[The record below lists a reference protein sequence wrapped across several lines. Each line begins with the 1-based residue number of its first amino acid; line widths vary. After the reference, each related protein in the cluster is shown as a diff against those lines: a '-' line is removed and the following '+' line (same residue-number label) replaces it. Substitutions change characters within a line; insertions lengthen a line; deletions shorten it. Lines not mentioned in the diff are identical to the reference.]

1 MRARRRTLSLQER
14 EQYAR
19 RAAAHLCRSP
29 LFRRSRRIACY
40 LAQDGEM
47 DSAPLMARAWA
58 MGKTIYLPVLH
69 AMPAGRLRFA
79 PYHPGAA
86 LRYNRFD
93 IPEPDVP
100 LRQMV
105 RAQDLDLVLTPLVA
119 FDAAGNRL
127 GMGKAF
133 YDRCLAFL
141 HRRRHWLRPRV
152 VGFAYGFQEVAQL
165 TPRPWDI
172 PLNAVVTESGLREL
186 GSWPLPRDMR

>member
-1 MRARRRTLSLQER
+1 MRARRRALSLRER
-14 EQYAR
+14 EQCAR
-19 RAAAHLCRSP
+19 SAARHLSRSP

-47 DSAPLMARAWA
+47 DPAPLMASAWA
-58 MGKTIYLPVLH
+58 MGKTLYLPALH
-69 AMPAGRLRFA
+69 AMPAGSLWFA
-79 PYHPGAA
+79 PYRPGAP

-105 RAQDLDLVLTPLVA
+105 RAQDLDLVLAPLVA

-133 YDRCLAFL
+133 YDRSLAFL
-141 HRRRHWLRPRV
+141 QQRRHWLRPRV

-165 TPRPWDI
+165 NPHPWDI
-172 PLNAVVTESGLREL
+172 PLHAVATESGLREL
-186 GSWPLPRDMR
+186 RG